1 MDVKLFTVEEANGLL
16 PDLIADLK
24 VLQELAKEIESKQR
38 DLKRAKTRH
47 SATGASDGGDPF
59 FEAESMIDFLKMEG
73 ELLVGNFSRKGVQL
87 KMIHPGL
94 LDFPAVINGEDV
106 LLCWREGE
114 DRVMHYH
121 TWHDGFQGRKP
132 LG

>member
-1 MDVKLFTVEEANGLL
+1 MDVKLFTVEEANGML

-24 VLQELAKEIESKQR
+24 VLQKLADDIEEKQR
-38 DLKRAKTRH
+38 ELLRAKARQR
-47 SATGASDGGDPF
+47 SSGASDGEDPF

-73 ELLVGNFSRKGVQL
+73 ELLVGNFARKGVQL

-94 LDFPAVINGEDV
+94 IDFPAMIDGENV

-114 DRVMHYH
+114 ERVMHYH

-132 LG
+132 LA